1 MLFHIWKQ
9 SQPLFSENCPLR
21 YDQAMITAEVLYS
34 ASAVGTQILLTHN
47 GQHLLVDVGDGTVR
61 DLVSR
66 RADFGSIAGI
76 LLTHE
81 HFDHFSGLYGLLHF
95 SRLLRRKE
103 ELVLVVPKPAH
114 VVNHLLKP
122 PIMYEPLPFQVRL
135 IEIDDGQIVPVGA
148 LRATGFV
155 VTHTLPNAFGFSVQ
169 DNEGYRVVLS
179 GDTALCSNLIR
190 YVEGA
195 DLAIL
200 EATYDDESSDLA
212 SKYGHMT
219 KKEAQMLGE
228 KAKKVIFTHSSPS
241 FYFKKFQ
248 CSVPAD
254 SPTQSKANL

>member
-1 MLFHIWKQ
+1 
-9 SQPLFSENCPLR
+9 
-21 YDQAMITAEVLYS
+21 MITAEVLYS

-81 HFDHFSGLYGLLHF
+81 HVDHFSGLYGLLHF
-95 SRLLRRKE
+95 CRLLQRKE

-122 PIMYEPLPFQVRL
+122 PIMYEPLAFQVRL
-135 IEIDDGQIVPVGA
+135 VEIDEGQTVSIAA
-148 LRATGFV
+148 LRATAFAV
-155 VTHTLPNAFGFSVQ
+155 RHSLPNAFGFSVE

-179 GDTALCSNLIR
+179 GDTALCPNLIR

-195 DLAIL
+195 DLAVL
-200 EATYDDESSDLA
+200 EATYDDASSDLA
-212 SKYGHMT
+212 SKHGHMT

-228 KAKKVIFTHSSPS
+228 KAKKAIFTHSSPA
-241 FYFKKFQ
+241 FYLKKFQ
-248 CSVPAD
+248 CSVLAD
-254 SPTQSKANL
+254 SPAQSKANL

>member
-1 MLFHIWKQ
+1 MSGNSLN
-9 SQPLFSENCPLR
+9 PFSVRTVRLR

-47 GQHLLVDVGDGTVR
+47 GQHLLVDAGDGTVR

-114 VVNHLLKP
+114 VVNHLVQP
-122 PIMYEPLPFQVRL
+122 PIMYEALPFQVRL
-135 IEIDDGQIVPVGA
+135 IEIDDGQTVPVGA
-148 LRATGFV
+148 LRATGFAV
-155 VTHTLPNAFGFSVQ
+155 KHTLPNAFGFSVQ

-179 GDTALCSNLIR
+179 GDTALCSNLRR

-200 EATYDDESSDLA
+200 EATYGDESSDLA

-248 CSVPAD
+248 CSVLAD
-254 SPTQSKANL
+254 SPTQSRANL